1 MLSNL
6 LRKIFDP
13 AAESA
18 GETDARTAVAALL
31 VSAARADHAYLASEK
46 DRITRVLAARY
57 GLTLDDAEALRREA
71 EDIEA
76 NSADTVRF
84 TREIKDIVPLEER
97 AGILTALWEVVL
109 IDEERAPEEEALL
122 RMVARL
128 LGLTDIE
135 SAEARRVA
143 QRS

>member
-1 MLSNL
+1 MLSSL

-18 GETDARTAVAALL
+18 REVDARTAVAVLL
-31 VSAARADHAYLASEK
+31 VSAARADHAYLTSEK

-57 GLTLDDAEALRREA
+57 GLSDNEAEALRHEA
-71 EDIEA
+71 EEIESS
-76 NSADTVRF
+76 SADTVRF

-109 IDEERAPEEEALL
+109 IDEDRAPEEEALL

-128 LGLTDIE
+128 LGLSDIE
-135 SAEARRVA
+135 SAEARRLA
-143 QRS
+143 QLG